1 MNTKNTIQ
9 HKARP
14 HNQYSIKYLQNCI
27 KKEDTRVHYTVLK
40 QHSHKDSGHPQPPH
54 TNACTGHKNPNRNNH
69 AKPHAVPDTQQ
80 RNEPS
85 SHTIATRRLKKN
97 GLISTRIQKKASN
110 TLVGARTTKIKLLR
124 KEVIQPHLPVR
135 LPCYDFVPIADPTFD
150 SSLTSL
156 GHWLRVLPTFMT

>member
-69 AKPHAVPDTQQ
+69 AHRMLFQTPNNAMNQAVTRSPPGDSKKRVDLHPD
-80 RNEPS
+80 S
-85 SHTIATRRLKKN
+85 KKGLKHPCWCENHKN
-97 GLISTRIQKKASN
+97 KA
-110 TLVGARTTKIKLLR
+110 
-124 KEVIQPHLPVR
+124 P
-135 LPCYDFVPIADPTFD
+135 
-150 SSLTSL
+150 
-156 GHWLRVLPTFMT
+156 